1 MTMST
6 SVVCLHKITKLSIK
20 YLVAY
25 CDFSSAFDFFLQFL
39 THTIMLMSTNKI
51 QQDKQITAVITTP
64 IIRYSPIF
72 KSDSDES
79 TGKRMSTSL
88 KHLSIVNL
96 KKKFIFYYKMN
107 YICIKLYC

>member
-39 THTIMLMSTNKI
+39 THTIMIISISNILK
-51 QQDKQITAVITTP
+51 DKQIAAVITTP
-64 IIRYSPIF
+64 IIRYSPLF
-72 KSDSDES
+72 KSDSES
-79 TGKRMSTSL
+79 TVKRISTSV
-88 KHLSIVNL
+88 KHLSVVNL
-96 KKKFIFYYKMN
+96 KP
-107 YICIKLYC
+107 